1 MYINILIFYL
11 ILILI
16 LIIANIIVLCKN
28 NIFIT
33 GGMEKEYDTIKREI
47 LAFHSIPDDQIIINA
62 LLLLSYID
70 LCKLIKCKKEKTIT
84 NQLDIKTITNQ
95 LDIKIIQLAE
105 YIKEGAIKEYMK
117 EWVDIYNIIAQSPD
131 KQFISDMENDECEK
145 VEANDCFISK
155 LPTGKKHCRYYQPTN
170 GSPKCYSLSRFKR
183 YNIFDAELSKIIK
196 SKIYGTEYKIV
207 YGYNNGSKYSGL
219 NSKNSNRYWRYSLII
234 SSKTNVRYILFHT
247 GIAINIK
254 MVEDA
259 TKWQAAMNELIHLL
273 LEDEKDYTGMYIF
286 CGHSMGCSLMLF
298 LAYKLF
304 TEYNAFFMSKC
315 ICFGSGQTTFFR
327 KEMKDDIFFT
337 STNIYIFELIGQ
349 NGSYNEDHA
358 DNIETKWLIDPAI
371 LWPYYATTNLT
382 DEDLEFIY
390 IPFFITVIYTS
401 EREYSKM
408 LIEGEKQSYIW
419 QDMPIAEIG
428 VNHGYETFHQWT
440 SYKKA
445 INEYIKLID
454 LASAYYDLNVIL
466 KSSSEN
472 ELTDDR
478 MWENRLCSTFLEK
491 IHLYDWNNTNM
502 DVICSYTYQTIQDMS
517 KINTSNPMEAIG
529 RYKEVYI
536 KVLKNLKRSTTKEN
550 KFCALYGAPIMFR
563 KKAAEPHAYI
573 IYKDKDSDD
582 LYVYNGRAKS
592 IIIGDID
599 LANEHIAYSWGVE
612 NIKISPINI
621 AIQSYADGLICDNDE
636 NITRSKNYKGLCFPV
651 AIVCAYLFMKYD
663 NYKFKDVIN
672 YLSTKSPDELSSLFL
687 KMNNHLADTISE
699 YWF

>member
-1 MYINILIFYL
+1 MYINILILLL

-16 LIIANIIVLCKN
+16 LIIANIIILCSNKLSYM
-28 NIFIT
+28 
-33 GGMEKEYDTIKREI
+33 GGMGNEDIEEKSTEYDLST
-47 LAFHSIPDDQIIINA
+47 HSIPDDQIIINA
-62 LLLLSYID
+62 LLLLSYSD
-70 LCKLIKCKKEKTIT
+70 LCKLIKCKKEKTSA
-84 NQLDIKTITNQ
+84 NE

-105 YIKEGAIKEYMK
+105 YIKEDTIKEYMK
-117 EWVDIYNIIAQSPD
+117 EWVDIYDIIAQTPS
-131 KQFISDMENDECEK
+131 KEFISDMKNDECEK
-145 VEANDCFISK
+145 VEANDCFINK
-155 LPTGKKHCRYYQPTN
+155 LPIGKKHCRYYQPKN
-170 GSPKCYSLSRFKR
+170 GHSKCYSLSRFKR

-196 SKIYGTEYKIV
+196 SRAYDTEYKIV

-219 NSKNSNRYWRYSLII
+219 NSKNSNHYWRYSLII

-259 TKWQAAMNELIHLL
+259 PKWQAAMNELIYLL
-273 LEDEKDYTGMYIF
+273 LEDENNYTGMYIF

-327 KEMKDDIFFT
+327 KEMKDNIFFT

-349 NGSYNEDHA
+349 N
-358 DNIETKWLIDPAI
+358 DNYDENDKSSGPKWLIDPAI
-371 LWPYYATTNLT
+371 LWPYYTITNLI

-390 IPFFITVIYTS
+390 IPFFITVIYTPQ
-401 EREYSKM
+401 REYDRM
-408 LIEGEKQSYIW
+408 LTRGEKQSYIR

-428 VNHGYETFHQWT
+428 VNHNYETFHQWT

-445 INEYIKLID
+445 INTYIKLLD
-454 LASAYYDLNVIL
+454 LDSAYYDLNVIL

-491 IHLYDWNNTNM
+491 IHLYDWNWNNPNM

-599 LANEHIAYSWGVE
+599 LANEHIAYSWEVE

-621 AIQSYADGLICDNDE
+621 AIQSYADGLVCDNDE
-636 NITRSKNYKGLCFPV
+636 NITRSKNYKGLCYPV

-663 NYKFKDVIN
+663 NYKFADVIN

-687 KMNNHLADTISE
+687 KMNNHLADTIEE